1 LDARHVLFPRI
12 TRKSPEV
19 TALEKNASEASVGA
33 AELERLEVP
42 HFRLFGV
49 PVAKT
54 NMSSA
59 IGVIRSWIERG
70 DRGRTVTFT
79 TVHML
84 VEGMKNPGFFRI
96 LEKTDL
102 NCPDGMPLVW
112 YGRSRAGAELE
123 RADIDRVCGPDF
135 LPAFCA
141 ATANMNLRH
150 FFFGGAEGVAARAAS
165 ALKRANPG
173 MQIAG
178 TLSPPF
184 RALTQEEKEEIVR
197 TINAARPDV
206 VWVCLGCPKQEAW
219 IDEFRDQLDVPVL
232 LAVGLAVDIVAGDKS
247 RAPAPLR
254 VLGLEWFYRLCQ
266 EPRRL
271 WRRYLV
277 YNSIFLYHLVAEKF
291 EPAGRPG
298 SKA

>member
-1 LDARHVLFPRI
+1 MNQEVAALDKI
-12 TRKSPEV
+12 
-19 TALEKNASEASVGA
+19 ASEAVA
-33 AELERLEVP
+33 CIPETRRLEVP

-49 PVAKT
+49 PVATT

-59 IGVIRSWIERG
+59 IAAVRSWIEHG

-84 VEGMKNPGFFRI
+84 VEGMKNPGFSRI

-112 YGRSRAGAELE
+112 YGRKRAGV
-123 RADIDRVCGPDF
+123 DIERVCGPDF

-141 ATANMNLRH
+141 STADMNLRH
-150 FFFGGAEGVAARAAS
+150 FFYGGAEGVASRAA
-165 ALKRANPG
+165 ATLKRANPG
-173 MQIAG
+173 MEIAG
-178 TLSPPF
+178 VLSPPF
-184 RALTQEEKEEIVR
+184 RALTQEEKDGIVC
-197 TINAARPDV
+197 TINAAKPDV
-206 VWVCLGCPKQEAW
+206 VWVCLGCPKQEGW
-219 IDEFRDQLDVPVL
+219 IEEFRDKLNVPVL
-232 LAVGLAVDIVAGDKS
+232 LAVGLAFDIVAGDKS
-247 RAPAPLR
+247 RAPAALR
-254 VLGLEWFYRLCQ
+254 ALGLEWFYRLCQ

-291 EPAGRPG
+291 EPAARPG
-298 SKA
+298 GKA